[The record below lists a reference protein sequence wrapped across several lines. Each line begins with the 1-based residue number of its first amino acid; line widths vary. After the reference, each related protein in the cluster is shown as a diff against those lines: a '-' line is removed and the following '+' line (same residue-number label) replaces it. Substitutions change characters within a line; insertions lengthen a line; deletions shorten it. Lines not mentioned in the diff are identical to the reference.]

1 MEPFATFEDLLS
13 LAGNLGDEK
22 ICFAKQY
29 LSVVSDCLREAAD
42 QVGKDLDVMIEK
54 SPWLGNIARAVTL
67 EVAVRAATSF
77 SDQVPMTQISQSAGG
92 YTASGTYLVPGGGV
106 YIKRSELARLG
117 LRRQRMGGI
126 DLYGISD

>member
-1 MEPFATFEDLLS
+1 MNPFATTEDLMC
-13 LAGNLGDEK
+13 LAGNLGNEK
-22 ICFAKQY
+22 FCIATQY

-42 QVGKDLDVMIEK
+42 QVGKDLDVMIKK